1 MKSLAT
7 STMLSD
13 VLIGLENVLH
23 YSIHILQISAMVWPQ
38 IQGVVA
44 TPRGQIPD
52 LALLIT
58 SYKELRDPVADPN
71 EFLWLPV
78 VLAWFGI
85 CPLLHIIVRVGRIC
99 PFGVRF
105 TFF

>member
-13 VLIGLENVLH
+13 VLTGLGNVLL
-23 YSIHILQISAMVWPQ
+23 YSIHILQISAMVC
-38 IQGVVA
+38 GLRFRVVA

-58 SYKELRDPVADPN
+58 SYKELRDPVTDPN

-78 VLAWFGI
+78 VLACFGI
-85 CPLLHIIVRVGRIC
+85 
-99 PFGVRF
+99 
-105 TFF
+105 

>member
-13 VLIGLENVLH
+13 MLIGLENVLH

-78 VLAWFGI
+78 VLVCFGI
-85 CPLLHIIVRVGRIC
+85 
-99 PFGVRF
+99 
-105 TFF
+105 